1 MNRLDKCMHAM
12 YNIELAS
19 FAGVKL
25 LKLYGDFNEST
36 VERGKIMI
44 WSMLFRFSGLIRWP
58 LKFYVVL
65 LRTFVVVVFPEFRSE
80 KIDFLSKH
88 QMKL

>member
-1 MNRLDKCMHAM
+1 MNRSDKCMHAM

-25 LKLYGDFNEST
+25 LKLYGDFE
-36 VERGKIMI
+36 GKIMI
-44 WSMLFRFSGLIRWP
+44 WSLLLRFSGLIRWP
-58 LKFYVVL
+58 MKFYVVL